1 MAGIVLLFISYLVIP
16 ILHPLLFGMEYLES
30 VKVLSILILC
40 IPVRFLA
47 TSIEIPLFTRGF
59 MNNKTKIMGLVAMIN
74 LVLNFLLIPI
84 YSIYGAA
91 ISTLISEILLL
102 SLYSFSAMKNIFG
115 VKMWQNW
122 FLGLSYQF
130 WKNHEE
136 K

>member
-1 MAGIVLLFISYLVIP
+1 
-16 ILHPLLFGMEYLES
+16 
-30 VKVLSILILC
+30 
-40 IPVRFLA
+40 
-47 TSIEIPLFTRGF
+47 